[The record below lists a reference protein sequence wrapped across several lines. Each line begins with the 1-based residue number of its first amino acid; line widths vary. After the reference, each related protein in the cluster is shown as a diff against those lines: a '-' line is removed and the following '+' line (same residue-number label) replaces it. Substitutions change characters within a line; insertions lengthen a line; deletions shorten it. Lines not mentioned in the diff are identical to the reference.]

1 MGALYPPLA
10 HLTLASS
17 AHTALE
23 LAALIAPRGA
33 RPDLRVSFMPHLGGP
48 FQLLIP
54 PDPAPG
60 G

>member
-17 AHTALE
+17 VHTALE
-23 LAALIAPRGA
+23 LAALIAPRGVGLG
-33 RPDLRVSFMPHLGGP
+33 LRVSFVPHLGGP
-48 FQLLIP
+48 CQLLIP

-60 G
+60 S